1 MTTTKKAM
9 LLKHLEAGKE
19 FTAKQ
24 ISASFGYKNPYRAVE
39 YLRSEGHCVYAN
51 TKTLST
57 GERVVKY
64 RIGKPS
70 KRMVALANQ
79 IMGAAAFTR

>member
-1 MTTTKKAM
+1 MITTKKEM

-24 ISASFGYKNPYRAVE
+24 ISASFGFSNPYRAID
-39 YLRSEGHCVYAN
+39 YLRSEGYCVYGN
-51 TKTLST
+51 TKTLSN

-64 RIGKPS
+64 RMGRPS
-70 KRMVALANQ
+70 KRMVAIVHRLA
-79 IMGAAAFTR
+79 GASAFTR